1 MDELIEDT
9 IREKVCEENLR
20 RMQTVQKNFRV
31 TRVYSEYFGLAVTV
45 FSFAAMFV
53 WMTRSK
59 QTALWQAGV
68 MADEMG
74 VIYFPWFAVTAVV
87 CPLITVLSFIGDN
100 LVKKGINLAVCFLY
114 LGIILFAV
122 SNFILRFE
130 PMKNYG
136 MFILAGYGL
145 LGLWAQDFSL
155 RSYKELNYLSTQ
167 EGFPDFNFN
176 LEQGRY
182 SRYVKYRNK
191 WLRSKK
197 KHDYFSGTAQPVN
210 EYAEIKTDNEHSM
223 DGIAALDSDSALWH
237 ENNSPVM
244 GTDAAAADSEMD
256 GIETDGEGITD
267 VAEYDDPRHRPL

>member
-1 MDELIEDT
+1 MDELIEDK

-20 RMQTVQKNFRV
+20 RMQTVQKNFKV
-31 TRVYSEYFGLAVTV
+31 TRVYSIYLGLALSV
-45 FSFAAMFV
+45 FSFAAMF
-53 WMTRSK
+53 
-59 QTALWQAGV
+59 LWLSYTNAGIKFQLT
-68 MADEMG
+68 MAEDVG
-74 VIYFPWFAVTAVV
+74 VINFPWFAVTAAVS
-87 CPLITVLSFIGDN
+87 PLVTILSFIGDN
-100 LVKKGINLAVCFLY
+100 LLNRRLSLTVWLLY
-114 LGIILFAV
+114 LGITLFAV

-191 WLRSKK
+191 WLKSKK

-244 GTDAAAADSEMD
+244 GTDAAAGDSEMD
-256 GIETDGEGITD
+256 GIETDGEGMTD
-267 VAEYDDPRHRPL
+267 AAEYDDPRHRPL